1 MKNGIKYIL
10 NQLLASILDNM
21 GNVEIRT
28 FSDNDEFHGYQEWYL
43 NDELWLRVVYK
54 HDEPKGYEEK
64 HENKWSETCYYI
76 K

>member
-1 MKNGIKYIL
+1 
-10 NQLLASILDNM
+10 M

-28 FSDNDEFHGYQEWYL
+28 FSNNDEFHGYQEWYED
-43 NDELWLRVVYK
+43 NKLWLRGTARNG
-54 HDEPKGYEEK
+54 EPKGYEET